1 MEPVENCRCSLFTR
15 SPCLFSHGDEVC
27 GWPDLAQVCPDC
39 GRDGEAC
46 SFFAE
51 NEEENACTNFTRL
64 TALCI
69 RCELDGLKQRRE
81 PQVRRRLI
89 ILSGGEGSQRGVA
102 FATKHA
108 DTYKDSMKVVDG
120 AWMPQDLSTPD
131 TVFYWD
137 RNVVPWRFSLEPTSG
152 AESVT
157 MRGLLGSLGILEG
170 RRSATSS
177 TPQPDIQALAAQ
189 VQQLTET
196 VQQLAQ
202 MRIGSAGTTPVNPA
216 AEAAQAAESLRVA
229 HAGNRAANQE
239 PLRIPGS
246 PWNPSQTFN
255 LGAQSGSGVVFNQ
268 NNDVALAQVLA
279 SQGATADQIMRF
291 LQSRTP
297 TPPPTEHRT
306 AWLQVLEGTSPLCV
320 YTGLHGET
328 RKAATAKVLH
338 VQTHDGPNKLSMK
351 VSAWPPARPE
361 DVEVFAFREL
371 GADWKRGL
379 AQGNIRMLNI
389 TPTADRV
396 NVPQLPIDVD
406 GFLEQLYS
414 CLRTYDHVSVLRGWE
429 AAHHFMVDEVV
440 ARRSQPS
447 WSTMWMMPV
456 FQAELRRTTRT
467 AEGSTTFDVKK
478 CCLNWNLR
486 KGQKCTK
493 DPDPSC
499 AMLHICMRCGGE
511 HRICECSRE

>member
-1 MEPVENCRCSLFTR
+1 MGFWGHL
-15 SPCLFSHGDEVC
+15 G
-27 GWPDLAQVCPDC
+27 
-39 GRDGEAC
+39 
-46 SFFAE
+46 
-51 NEEENACTNFTRL
+51 
-64 TALCI
+64 
-69 RCELDGLKQRRE
+69 
-81 PQVRRRLI
+81 
-89 ILSGGEGSQRGVA
+89 
-102 FATKHA
+102 
-108 DTYKDSMKVVDG
+108 
-120 AWMPQDLSTPD
+120 
-131 TVFYWD
+131 TV
-137 RNVVPWRFSLEPTSG
+137 
-152 AESVT
+152 
-157 MRGLLGSLGILEG
+157 EG
-170 RRSATSS
+170 RRSAASS
-177 TPQPDIQALAAQ
+177 ASQADVQALAAQ
-189 VQQLTET
+189 VRQLTET

-202 MRIGSAGTTPVNPA
+202 MRIGSAGATPANPA
-216 AEAAQAAESLRVA
+216 ADAAQAAESLRRA
-229 HAGNRAANQE
+229 QAGNGPAGQG
-239 PLRIPGS
+239 PFTGPGS
-246 PWNPSQTFN
+246 LWNPSQTFN
-255 LGAQSGSGVVFNQ
+255 LGAQSGSGVVLNQ
-268 NNDVALAQVLA
+268 SNDVALAQVLA

-297 TPPPTEHRT
+297 TPMPPTEHR
-306 AWLQVLEGTSPLCV
+306 AEWLQVLEGTSPLCV

-328 RKAATAKVLH
+328 RKAVTAKVLH
-338 VQTHDGPNKLSMK
+338 VQTQDGSNKLSMK
-351 VSAWPPARPE
+351 ISAWPPARPE

-379 AQGNIRMLNI
+379 AQGNIRMSNI

-396 NVPQLPIDVD
+396 NVPQLPTDVD

-414 CLRTYDHVSVLRGWE
+414 CLRTYDHVPVLRAWE

-456 FQAELRRTTRT
+456 FQAELRRTART